1 MLAFILSQ
9 MAQFSYF
16 IRVSDIFYTS
26 PTINPVVRGMD
37 LVGPGFWFADSIP
50 TIRKSDIPYFLTK
63 VGEEISGRIKW
74 HLIFI
79 LVKCG
84 QTVERQKL

>member
-1 MLAFILSQ
+1 

-16 IRVSDIFYTS
+16 LRVNDIFYKS
-26 PTINPVVRGMD
+26 PTIKPVVRGLD
-37 LVGPGFWFADSIP
+37 LVGPRFWFASSIP
-50 TIRKSDIPYFLTK
+50 TVRKSDSHDIPYFVTK
-63 VGEEISGRIKW
+63 VRGEMSGRIKS